1 MENNEPTTPA
11 VETPETNYLEIIQ
24 NMKKNTVS
32 REEYERVIKDNKTL
46 ANALAT
52 STPKS
57 AEVEVQV
64 ASDDDIKEM
73 RDKLFRIN
81 SGATNLEVITQTLNL
96 RDALMS
102 RGESDPFLPVN
113 KDYVPNPQDQAAAQ
127 KLADG
132 LREIVDYCNGDAQL
146 FNSELKR
153 VCR

>member
-73 RDKLFRIN
+73 RNKLFRMN
-81 SGATNLEVITQTLNL
+81 SGATNLEVIT
-96 RDALMS
+96 
-102 RGESDPFLPVN
+102 
-113 KDYVPNPQDQAAAQ
+113 
-127 KLADG
+127 
-132 LREIVDYCNGDAQL
+132 
-146 FNSELKR
+146 
-153 VCR
+153 